1 MQVRRGTSI
10 IEIVIATALISVA
23 IIAAVSLTN
32 QSQKQNSYARGLA
45 EATKY
50 GSQAADW
57 IRTERNNLGWAT
69 MYASNPDAYCLNTF
83 PADFTLIESGA
94 CQDGDFIAGT
104 RYQREITL
112 SQAPE
117 ALHVTITVSW
127 EEAIERSATIEL
139 ELTSWH

>member
-1 MQVRRGTSI
+1 
-10 IEIVIATALISVA
+10 
-23 IIAAVSLTN
+23 VSLSSLRLFD
-32 QSQKQNSYARGLA
+32 QSIAKQNAYARGLA

-69 MYASNPDAYCLNTF
+69 MYASNPDVYCLNTF

-112 SQAPE
+112 TQAPE
-117 ALHVTITVSW
+117 ALHVTPLSSSSSS
-127 EEAIERSATIEL
+127 SA
-139 ELTSWH
+139 SSACSC